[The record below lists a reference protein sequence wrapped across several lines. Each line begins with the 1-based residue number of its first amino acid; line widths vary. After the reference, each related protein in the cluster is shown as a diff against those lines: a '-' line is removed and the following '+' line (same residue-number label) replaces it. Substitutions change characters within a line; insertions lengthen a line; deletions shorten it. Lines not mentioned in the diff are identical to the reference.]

1 MEKKGYREPIKA
13 SLEEILERN
22 AQIDEI
28 RERFDKLKKD
38 IAKSSNPDECRTYE
52 DDMEKMVPC
61 AQCGRMFKFGEMYTS
76 REVHTAHGFG
86 YAVCAECYDG
96 ETDRFL
102 KEHEPSKEE

>member
-1 MEKKGYREPIKA
+1 
-13 SLEEILERN
+13 
-22 AQIDEI
+22 
-28 RERFDKLKKD
+28 
-38 IAKSSNPDECRTYE
+38 
-52 DDMEKMVPC
+52 MEKMVPC

>member
-1 MEKKGYREPIKA
+1 M
-13 SLEEILERN
+13 S
-22 AQIDEI
+22 I
-28 RERFDKLKKD
+28 RAGRYNTKLHKYED
-38 IAKSSNPDECRTYE
+38 VLLPDECRTYE
-52 DDMEKMVPC
+52 EDMEKMVPC
-61 AQCGRMFKFGEMYTS
+61 AQCGRMFRFGEMYTS

>member
-22 AQIDEI
+22 AQID
-28 RERFDKLKKD
+28 
-38 IAKSSNPDECRTYE
+38 
-52 DDMEKMVPC
+52 
-61 AQCGRMFKFGEMYTS
+61 EMYTS

>member
-1 MEKKGYREPIKA
+1 MSIRAGRYNTKLHKYEDI
-13 SLEEILERN
+13 IL
-22 AQIDEI
+22 
-28 RERFDKLKKD
+28 
-38 IAKSSNPDECRTYE
+38 PDECRTYE

-61 AQCGRMFKFGEMYTS
+61 AQCGRMFKFSEMYTS

>member
-1 MEKKGYREPIKA
+1 MKSTVEREEVSAMSIRARKYNVE
-13 SLEEILERN
+13 LHEYEDIL
-22 AQIDEI
+22 
-28 RERFDKLKKD
+28 L
-38 IAKSSNPDECRTYE
+38 PDECRTYE

>member
-1 MEKKGYREPIKA
+1 MKSTVEREEVSAMSIRARKYNVE
-13 SLEEILERN
+13 LHEYEDIL
-22 AQIDEI
+22 
-28 RERFDKLKKD
+28 L
-38 IAKSSNPDECRTYE
+38 PDECRTYE

-61 AQCGRMFKFGEMYTS
+61 AQCGRMFRFGEMYTS

-86 YAVCAECYDG
+86 FAVCAECYDG